1 VKILLELKK
10 LESGNWRRQVSFDLQ
25 TGEVVLLL
33 GRNSSGKTTLL
44 NTIAG
49 LLPVRLGQI
58 LVDGRDVSHMNIVSR
73 TKCGVRLALQGRQI
87 FSRLSVRRNLLLG
100 AYGTD
105 ADHEVSRNLAWILGV
120 FPDLRE
126 KLDAVASSLSGGQ
139 QTMLN
144 ICRALMGNPRLLLL
158 DEPTL
163 GLDPQNAKRLV
174 NALQQIR
181 QERPVGILVAEQSG
195 LIARAFP
202 ERVILMVGGEIV
214 FDGPLAQAT
223 EEGKLIEIIP

>member
-1 VKILLELKK
+1 VSILLELRK
-10 LESGNWRRQVSFDLQ
+10 LESGNWGRQVSFDLQ
-25 TGEVVLLL
+25 AGEFVLLL

-49 LLPVRLGQI
+49 LLPVRSGQL
-58 LVDGRDVSHMNIVSR
+58 LVGGQDVSHMNTVGR
-73 TKCGVRLALQGRQI
+73 TQCGVRLAPQGRQI

-100 AYGTD
+100 AYGNG
-105 ADHEVSRNLAWILGV
+105 ADHEVRRNLTWILGV

-144 ICRALMGNPRLLLL
+144 IGRALMGNPRLLLL

-163 GLDPQNAKRLV
+163 GLDPQNTKKLID
-174 NALQQIR
+174 ALQQVRRER
-181 QERPVGILVAEQSG
+181 QVGILVAEQSG
-195 LIARAFP
+195 PFVRVFP

-223 EEGKLIEIIP
+223 EERKLIEIFP